1 VDGTFLCDREP
12 NIVYCSPLLPA
23 SSAFWYQSAIGR
35 LYNALFSL
43 FVGLVHNYYCC
54 VRIHTPPQ
62 PYQYLPTDFLIPCA
76 VTYPKCGGCP
86 RNLIYSGSGLS
97 CSHPECLATWM
108 LGQGDAISMR
118 LVTTFPIPQNNF
130 FYEFA
135 IFQIAFSGRRA
146 LEG

>member
-1 VDGTFLCDREP
+1 MSSNVQCLSTTYRFKYMMAGWHRLIIHFQTFRNIVDGTFLCDREP

-23 SSAFWYQSAIGR
+23 SSAVWYQSAIGR

-97 CSHPECLATWM
+97 CSHPECLA
-108 LGQGDAISMR
+108 
-118 LVTTFPIPQNNF
+118 
-130 FYEFA
+130 
-135 IFQIAFSGRRA
+135 RA
-146 LEG
+146 MPYPCDW